1 MKPKSLSSPPWLFAT
16 ILCTQRNKHSKS
28 TLCLQIFI
36 LHFTIIQRGSQ
47 KITHQKFLNGN
58 FIISSLTRNTIFS
71 RTRIHT
77 IIILLQNTHRNRN
90 QSRILTQDLN
100 MSSFL
105 KDTAADFY
113 ILYCKFH
120 DLGEHIKSM
129 YINF

>member
-1 MKPKSLSSPPWLFAT
+1 
-16 ILCTQRNKHSKS
+16 
-28 TLCLQIFI
+28 
-36 LHFTIIQRGSQ
+36 
-47 KITHQKFLNGN
+47 
-58 FIISSLTRNTIFS
+58 
-71 RTRIHT
+71 
-77 IIILLQNTHRNRN
+77 
-90 QSRILTQDLN
+90 